1 MGYLNIVW
9 TVIYAILNI
18 FYMWRTVLFNVM
30 KLWSYTT
37 VETIIFGTVKGY
49 LEYCFK
55 VTLCIWIDIGLSAI
69 PDIE

>member
-1 MGYLNIVW
+1 
-9 TVIYAILNI
+9 
-18 FYMWRTVLFNVM
+18 MWRTVLFNVM